1 MRVLSISWEF
11 PPHMVGGIGKHVADL
26 LPALGG
32 LCINGEVVYIDL
44 LTPHYTN
51 PGVESAHIE
60 QINEYITIHRVE
72 MPPVD
77 VLDHYNSIIA
87 NNDYFVQYVSATL
100 ADQRYDLI
108 HIHEWL
114 TGAAGIALKHQLRLP
129 LLATIHGTER
139 GRHQGYL
146 SSNTSRQI
154 NQSEWHICY
163 EAWRVIVCSQFMRGE
178 LQEYFATPADKI
190 DIIPNG
196 VNTSLGRDCTDM
208 ELTTLRWRYA
218 PNGERLLFFVGR
230 MVYEKGV
237 QVLIRAMPRIL
248 AKYPNTKLLIAGKNG
263 QKMWPLAYELNVEQ
277 SIEFLGFI
285 SDRDRDCIYQIVDAA
300 IFPSLYEPFGIVAL
314 EAMACHCSVI
324 ASHVGGLREVVE
336 HLRNGLTV
344 YPNDPLSIAW
354 AVDQLFSNP
363 ATARRW
369 QAHAQEKTLPQFRW
383 QQIAIQT
390 ANLYQRLMAERA
402 QAKWE

>member
-26 LPALGG
+26 LPVLSG
-32 LCINGEVVYIDL
+32 LAVDGVPLTIDL
-44 LTPHYTN
+44 LTPAYGGGA
-51 PGVESAHIE
+51 PVE
-60 QINEYITIHRVE
+60 QINEYCTIYRVE

-77 VLDHYNSIIA
+77 VLDHYNSVIA
-87 NNDYFVQYVSATL
+87 NNSYFVAYALAHLAQYS
-100 ADQRYDLI
+100 YDLV

-114 TGAAGIALKHQLRLP
+114 TGVAGIAIKHQWRLP

-146 SSNTSRQI
+146 SSYTSQQI
-154 NQSEWHICY
+154 NQLEWEICY
-163 EAWRVIVCSQFMRGE
+163 EAWRLIVCSQFMRDE
-178 LQEYFATPADKI
+178 LHQYFDTPLNKVDV
-190 DIIPNG
+190 IPNG
-196 VNTSLGRDCTDM
+196 VNASLGIDCTEM
-208 ELTTLRWRYA
+208 ELNNLRWRYA

-230 MVYEKGV
+230 VVYEKGI

-277 SIEFLGFI
+277 AIEFLGFI
-285 SDRDRDCIYQIVDAA
+285 SDRDRDCIYRIVDAA
-300 IFPSLYEPFGIVAL
+300 VFPSLYEPFGIVAL
-314 EAMACHCSVI
+314 EAMACHCNVI

-336 HLRNGLTV
+336 HLRNGLTI
-344 YPNDPLSIAW
+344 YPNDPLSVVW

-369 QAHAQEKTLPQFRW
+369 QGYAEQQTLPQFQWPR
-383 QQIAIQT
+383 IAEQT
-390 ANLYQRLMAERA
+390 AALYQQLVTERA
-402 QAKWE
+402 QVVW

>member
-26 LPALGG
+26 LPELSG
-32 LCINGEVVYIDL
+32 LAVNGAPVTIDL
-44 LTPHYTN
+44 LTPAYGGGA
-51 PGVESAHIE
+51 PIE
-60 QINEYITIHRVE
+60 QLNDYCTIYRVP
-72 MPPVD
+72 MPAVD
-77 VLDHYNSIIA
+77 VLDHYNSVIA
-87 NNDYFVQYVSATL
+87 NNSYFVDYAL
-100 ADQRYDLI
+100 ANLAHLSYDVI

-114 TGAAGIALKHQLRLP
+114 TGVAGIELKHKWRIP

-146 SSNTSRQI
+146 TSHTSQQI
-154 NQSEWHICY
+154 NQLEWQICY
-163 EAWRVIVCSQFMRGE
+163 ESWRIIVCSHYMREE
-178 LQEYFATPADKI
+178 LQQFFDVPFDKI

-196 VNTSLGRDCTDM
+196 VNPDAGADCTEM
-208 ELTTLRWRYA
+208 ELTNLRWRYA

-230 MVYEKGV
+230 VVYEKGI

-263 QKMWPLAYELNVEQ
+263 QKMWPLAYELNVEHAV
-277 SIEFLGFI
+277 EFLGFI
-285 SDRDRDCIYQIVDAA
+285 SDRERDCIYRIVDSA

-314 EAMACHCSVI
+314 EAMACGCNVI

-344 YPNDPLSIAW
+344 IPNDPLSIVW

-369 QAHAQEKTLPQFRW
+369 QQYAQEKTLPQFRW
-383 QQIAIQT
+383 SLIAKNTAALYGQLIQ
-390 ANLYQRLMAERA
+390 ERA
-402 QAKWE
+402 VVVW